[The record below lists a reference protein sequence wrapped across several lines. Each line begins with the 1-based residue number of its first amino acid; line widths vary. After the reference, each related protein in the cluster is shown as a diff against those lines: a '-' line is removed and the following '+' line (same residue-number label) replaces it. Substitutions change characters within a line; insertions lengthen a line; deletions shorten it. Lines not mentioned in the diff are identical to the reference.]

1 MRLQIEPI
9 HTRRRVRM
17 KDVMTSRP
25 ITIGRSETLATA
37 HAIMRKHGVRH
48 LPVLEHNELVGVV
61 SQRDL
66 YLLESL
72 PDVDRDV
79 DRVETAMT
87 SDVYRVGPDEPLG
100 AVCARMAERRLGCA
114 VILERERV
122 IGIFTSTDA
131 LRFLGRPS

>member
-9 HTRRRVRM
+9 HSRRRVRM

-25 ITIGRSETLATA
+25 ITIGRTETLSTA
-37 HAIMRKHGVRH
+37 HAIMRKHGIRH

-66 YLLESL
+66 HLLESL

-87 SDVYRVGPDEPLG
+87 SDVYRVGPDEAL
-100 AVCARMAERRLGCA
+100 ASVCARMAERRLGCA
-114 VILERERV
+114 VIIERERV